1 MDNIPKRTNLAGLYR
16 KPLAWLETKI
26 SLSFLNPNYLQ
37 IIALILSF
45 IYLFID
51 NNVTRLIIVT
61 VVLISDWLD
70 GATARSQKITS
81 KEGWMIDVA
90 VDRISEGF
98 IFAIHLDT
106 YVGKVFF
113 GLYVL
118 NTILSMYSISSKKH
132 LILPL
137 RFMWLIYLAGLII
150 WN

>member
-1 MDNIPKRTNLAGLYR
+1 
-16 KPLAWLETKI
+16 
-26 SLSFLNPNYLQ
+26 
-37 IIALILSF
+37 
-45 IYLFID
+45 
-51 NNVTRLIIVT
+51 VTRLIIVT

-90 VDRISEGF
+90 VDRVSEGF

-106 YVGKVFF
+106 YIGKVFF
-113 GLYVL
+113 ALYVL